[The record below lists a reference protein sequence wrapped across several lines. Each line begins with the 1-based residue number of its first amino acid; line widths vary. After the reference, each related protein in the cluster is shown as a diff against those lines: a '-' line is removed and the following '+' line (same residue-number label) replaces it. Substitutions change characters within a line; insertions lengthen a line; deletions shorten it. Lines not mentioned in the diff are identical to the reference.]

1 MSTGIQPHDE
11 KPAGVWN
18 SGGARYDRISRG
30 IADGIE
36 HRVLRL
42 DPRPGERVLDLAAG
56 TGWTSRLVARRGAR
70 VIGADISADLL
81 AFATERAKAEGLD
94 VEYRVADAEDLPFAD
109 GEFDAVISTCGVMFA
124 SRPEA
129 AAAELGRVCRKGGRI
144 APTTWLSDGNLSK
157 MFMVMRP
164 YMPPPPDPA
173 PPSPFGWGR
182 TERTAELLGE
192 DFDLAF
198 ERGVSFCREPGGEAA
213 SETFPQGCGPT
224 KSLAASLDEG
234 RRAEPRRDF
243 IAFHDQF
250 PTPLGICVPREYWVT
265 RGIRR

>member
-56 TGWTSRLVARRGAR
+56 TGWTSRLVARRGAQ
-70 VIGADISADLL
+70 VIGADISADLP
-81 AFATERAKAEGLD
+81 AFAAERAKAEGLD

-144 APTTWLSDGNLSK
+144 ALTTWLSDGNLSNPYQPDK
-157 MFMVMRP
+157 PGSGTVTLQSSRACLPCQHARYLRCRHRP
-164 YMPPPPDPA
+164 PRGAGMQCAFNPA
-173 PPSPFGWGR
+173 ARSAQTR
-182 TERTAELLGE
+182 SR
-192 DFDLAF
+192 
-198 ERGVSFCREPGGEAA
+198 RCSRRCR
-213 SETFPQGCGPT
+213 
-224 KSLAASLDEG
+224 G
-234 RRAEPRRDF
+234 RRGCPGARAGRPRR
-243 IAFHDQF
+243 
-250 PTPLGICVPREYWVT
+250 
-265 RGIRR
+265 